1 MQESGANLA
10 VLIDGDNASAK
21 VITALLAEI
30 AHYGTASVK
39 RIYGDWT
46 QPNLSA
52 WKAVLLEHSLQPVQQ
67 FAYTAGKN
75 ATDGA
80 MIIDAMDLL
89 YTNRFAGFCL
99 VSSDS
104 DFTRLASRL
113 REQGVTVY
121 GFGERKTPRPFIT
134 ACDKFVYFDVL
145 APSVTEPTVTP
156 LTPAKLSSKKQS
168 IDKALSTSLVQAVT
182 TLSPDAEWTHLGAV
196 GNYIAKQMPDFDPRN
211 YGFTKMSEL
220 VEAST
225 LFDIK
230 RDTERQGAIYVRL
243 RKSNA

>member
-1 MQESGANLA
+1 MQEAAANLA
-10 VLIDGDNASAK
+10 VLIDGDNASSK

-30 AHYGTASVK
+30 AHYGTTSVK

-46 QPNLSA
+46 QPNLNA
-52 WKAVLLEHSLQPVQQ
+52 WKAVLLEHSLQPIQQ
-67 FAYTAGKN
+67 FGYTAGKN

-89 YTNRFAGFCL
+89 YTNRFSGFCL

-113 REQGVTVY
+113 REQGVMVY

-134 ACDKFVYFDVL
+134 ACDKFTYFDVL
-145 APSVTEPTVTP
+145 MPPAAETAVTP
-156 LTPAKLSSKKQS
+156 QAPVKLSSKKQT
-168 IDKALSTSLVQAVT
+168 IDKALNTALVQAVA

-196 GNYIAKQMPDFDPRN
+196 GSYIAKQMPDFDPRN

-220 VEAST
+220 IEASA

-243 RKSNA
+243 RRTA

>member
-1 MQESGANLA
+1 MQEAAANLA
-10 VLIDGDNASAK
+10 VLIDGDNASSK

-46 QPNLSA
+46 QPNMNA

-89 YTNRFAGFCL
+89 YTNRFSGFCL

-113 REQGVTVY
+113 REQGVMVY

-134 ACDKFVYFDVL
+134 ACDKFIYFDVL
-145 APSVTEPTVTP
+145 MPPAAETAVTP
-156 LTPAKLSSKKQS
+156 QAPVKLSPKRQT
-168 IDKALSTSLVQAVT
+168 IDKALNAALVQAVT

-196 GNYIAKQMPDFDPRN
+196 GSYIAKQMPDFDPRN

-220 VEAST
+220 IEASA

-243 RKSNA
+243 RKTV

>member
-1 MQESGANLA
+1 MQEAGANLA
-10 VLIDGDNASAK
+10 VLIDGDNASSK

-46 QPNLSA
+46 QPNLNA

-67 FAYTAGKN
+67 FAYTVGKN

-104 DFTRLASRL
+104 DFTRLAARL
-113 REQGVTVY
+113 REQGVIVY

-145 APSVTEPTVTP
+145 LPPASEPTAIP
-156 LTPAKLSSKKQS
+156 QAPANLSPKKQV
-168 IDKALSTSLVQAVT
+168 IDKALTASLVQAVT

-196 GNYIAKQMPDFDPRN
+196 GSYIAKQMPDFDPRN
-211 YGFTKMSEL
+211 YGFSKMSEL
-220 VEAST
+220 VEASR

-230 RDTERQGAIYVRL
+230 RDTERQGAVYIRL
-243 RKSNA
+243 K

>member
-1 MQESGANLA
+1 MQEAGANLA
-10 VLIDGDNASAK
+10 VLIDGDNASSK

-46 QPNLSA
+46 QPNLNA

-67 FAYTAGKN
+67 FAYTVGKN

-104 DFTRLASRL
+104 DFTRLAARL
-113 REQGVTVY
+113 REQGVIVY
-121 GFGERKTPRPFIT
+121 GFGERKTPRSFIT

-145 APSVTEPTVTP
+145 LPPASEHTATP
-156 LTPAKLSSKKQS
+156 QAPAKLSPKKQV
-168 IDKALSTSLVQAVT
+168 IDKALTASLVQAVT

-196 GNYIAKQMPDFDPRN
+196 GSYIAKQMPDFDPRN
-211 YGFTKMSEL
+211 YGFSKMSEL
-220 VEAST
+220 VEASR

-230 RDTERQGAIYVRL
+230 RDTERQGAVYVRL
-243 RKSNA
+243 K